1 MLYSVNPDTWAIT
14 AAPMAG
20 TPPAQ
25 LVWSSGTFGRFVRV
39 SDPFDGVVVIPGID
53 SNAFKVVFDRQAPP
67 VADTVTILK
76 AVFRDRRTLLIVQA
90 TSSAAP
96 AAKLF
101 VTVPGCVTNAPL
113 EYKPSTG
120 HYHFRTRDC
129 QPLDGQVATV
139 SSSFGG
145 SAAKITEWRIDQAR

>member
-20 TPPAQ
+20 IPPEQ
-25 LVWSSGTFGRFVRV
+25 LVWSSGTLGRFVRV
-39 SDPFDGVVVIPGID
+39 SDPFDGVVVIPSIG
-53 SNAFKVVFDRQAPP
+53 SNAFKVVFDRQATP

-76 AVFRDRRTLLIVQA
+76 AVFRDRRSLLIVQA

-96 AAKLF
+96 AAKLL

-113 EYKPSTG
+113 RYKPSTG
-120 HYHFRTRDC
+120 HYHLRMRDC
-129 QPLDGQVATV
+129 QAFDGQVATV
-139 SSSFGG
+139 TSSFGG
-145 SAAKITEWRIDQAR
+145 SAAKITRWRIDQGS

>member
-1 MLYSVNPDTWAIT
+1 MLYSVTPDTWAIT

-25 LVWSSGTFGRFVRV
+25 LVWSGGTFGRFVRV
-39 SDPFDGVVVIPGID
+39 SDPIDGVVVIPSID
-53 SNAFKVVFDRQAPP
+53 GNAFKVVFDRQAPP

-76 AVFRDRRTLLIVQA
+76 AVFREHRSLLIVQA

-96 AAKLF
+96 AAKLR
-101 VTVPGCVTNAPL
+101 VTVPGCVYNAPL
-113 EYKPSTG
+113 EYKPSMG

-129 QPLDGQVATV
+129 QAFDGQVATV
-139 SSSFGG
+139 VSSFGG
-145 SAAKITEWRIDQAR
+145 TAAKITEWRIDPAR

>member
-25 LVWSSGTFGRFVRV
+25 LAWSSGTFGRFVRV
-39 SDPFDGVVVIPGID
+39 SDPFDGVAVIPSID
-53 SNAFKVVFDRQAPP
+53 GNAFKVVFDRQTPP

-76 AVFRDRRTLLIVQA
+76 AVFRDHRTLLIVQA

-96 AAKLF
+96 AAELF
-101 VTVPGCVTNAPL
+101 VRIPGCASRAPM

-120 HYHFRTRDC
+120 HYHLRMRDC
-129 QPLDGQVATV
+129 QAFDGQVATV
-139 SSSFGG
+139 TSSFGG
-145 SAAKITEWRIDQAR
+145 SASKVTQWRVDQKR